1 MPLGYVTR
9 TIDLELGAQKQVGVF
24 MKEHQTLLG
33 FTTKTRGL
41 QLGAQPPHS
50 FTPFKKGPPLVK
62 DDETRGREF
71 LCWSFQ
77 DDCSSIC

>member
-1 MPLGYVTR
+1 MPLGFVTKTR
-9 TIDLELGAQKQVGVF
+9 DLELGAQKQVGVL

-41 QLGAQPPHS
+41 KRGAKPLHR
-50 FTPFKKGPPLVK
+50 FTLFKKGPPLVK
-62 DDETRGREF
+62 DDETIGREF

-77 DDCSSIC
+77 NGCSSIC